1 MTTLIKN
8 RIAVSGLFLMNG
20 FLYASWTS
28 RLPELQKQF
37 GINNAALGTVL
48 FCIALGSMIAMPVSG
63 WLASKFGSAKMT
75 ILWSA
80 LFILSVPFIAMF
92 QNIWTVRLTF
102 FVFGICTG
110 SMDITMNAQ
119 AVLVER
125 LWGKSI
131 FSSFHAIFSIGM
143 TLGAVSGSLFS
154 KNSISLT
161 LHLLY
166 VVAMALVLLLWCAQ
180 HLIKDAPATKEN
192 STGITLQT
200 FKVILPFGIMALC
213 CMTGEG
219 SMVDWSAIFAH
230 KAIGQSLEVS
240 SWALGTFG
248 IAMTLG
254 RTVGDYFINKWG
266 KFTMLVFDAAV
277 ATTGMCIMI
286 GFTNVYVC
294 YAGIFLIGTGLST
307 IVPIVFSSAGN
318 IKGIAPSLG
327 ISVASSI
334 GYAGFF
340 VGPPVIGYLS
350 EAYEMRPAF
359 GFVLLLFVVLI
370 SILPSVK
377 KLVNSLN

>member
-1 MTTLIKN
+1 MSELLKN
-8 RIAVSGLFLMNG
+8 RIAVSGLFLING

-28 RLPELQKQF
+28 RLPELQKTF
-37 GINNAALGTVL
+37 GINNAELGSVL

-63 WLASKFGSAKMT
+63 WLASKFGSDKMT
-75 ILWSA
+75 ILWSV
-80 LFILSVPFIAMF
+80 LFVLSVPFIAAF
-92 QNIWTVRLTF
+92 QNIWVVRLVF

-110 SMDITMNAQ
+110 SMDITINGQ

-131 FSSFHAIFSIGM
+131 FSSFHAAFSIGM
-143 TLGAVSGSLFS
+143 TLGAASGSVFS
-154 KNSISLT
+154 KTSIPLIH
-161 LHLLY
+161 HLVY
-166 VVAMALVLLLWCAQ
+166 VVTIALVLLLWCSQ

-192 STGITLQT
+192 SKGINPQT
-200 FKVILPFGIMALC
+200 FKIILPFGIMALC

-219 SMVDWSAIFAH
+219 AMVDWSVIFAH
-230 KAIGQSLEVS
+230 KVIRQSLQVS

-248 IAMTLG
+248 ISMTLG
-254 RTVGDYFINKWG
+254 RTFGDYFINKLG
-266 KFTMLVFDAAV
+266 KFNMLVFDAAV
-277 ATTGMCIMI
+277 ATAGMCIMI
-286 GFTNVYVC
+286 GFGNVYVSFL
-294 YAGIFLIGTGLST
+294 GIFLIGTGLST

-350 EAYEMRPAF
+350 DMYGMRLGF
-359 GFVLLLFVVLI
+359 GFVLLLFAILI
-370 SILPSVK
+370 SILPIVK
-377 KLVNSLN
+377 KAVNNLN